1 MILNKKYQ
9 YDPVERVTDETGRHY
24 LVNNS
29 PVPSVTTILSST
41 ADKTAL
47 IEWRERVGDIEADKI
62 VEQASTIGTNIHTN
76 LENYIQNKPIVGSY
90 LERTLTKL
98 IIKNGLKHVNEV
110 WGLETPL
117 YIPDL
122 YAGTADL
129 VGVHQGK
136 QSIMDFKNSRKEK
149 KKEWIEDYFL
159 QLSAYAF
166 AHDFMFG
173 TNIERGVIMMAVR
186 NIKYQ
191 EFIIEGD
198 EFKEYKSKWLARVN
212 TYYSNLA
219 Q

>member
-9 YDPVERVTDETGRHY
+9 YNPVERITDDTGRRY
-24 LVNNS
+24 LVNNV

-98 IIKNGLKHVNEV
+98 IVKNGLKHVNEV

-117 YIPDL
+117 YVPDL

-159 QLSAYAF
+159 QLSAYAI

-173 TNIERGVIMMAVR
+173 TKIERGVIMMAVR

-198 EFKEYKSKWLARVN
+198 EFEEYKNKWLLRVN
-212 TYYSNLA
+212 SYYANLA
-219 Q
+219 K